1 MISDYVLAMRDRIGH
16 DLLMLP
22 GVTAV
27 IRDGERFL
35 LSRSA
40 GSDVWSLI
48 GGGVEPGEEPT
59 DAVVREVREELGAGI
74 RITGIVGAY
83 GGESLV
89 VEYPNGDRVAY
100 VTTAY
105 ACEVVDKIQP
115 DGEEIVEVGWF
126 TASEI
131 AGLGREPWIDG
142 VLADAVA
149 GVH

>member
-1 MISDYVLAMRDRIGH
+1 MISDYVRSMRERIGH

-27 IRDGERFL
+27 IRDGGRFL
-35 LSRSA
+35 LARSA
-40 GSDVWSLI
+40 GSDTWSLI

-59 DAVVREVREELGAGI
+59 DAVAREVREELGAGI
-74 RITGIVGAY
+74 RILGIVGAY
-83 GGESLV
+83 GGEPLM

-105 ACEVVDKIQP
+105 SCELIDEIEP
-115 DGEEIVEVGWF
+115 DGEEIVEIGWF
-126 TASEI
+126 SASEI
-131 AGLGREPWIDG
+131 ASLDRESWIDR

-149 GVH
+149 

>member
-1 MISDYVLAMRDRIGH
+1 MISDYVRAMRDRIGH

-35 LSRSA
+35 LARSA

-48 GGGVEPGEEPT
+48 GGGVEPGEEPA
-59 DAVVREVREELGAGI
+59 DAVAREVREELGAGI
-74 RITGIVGAY
+74 RIVGIVGVY
-83 GGESLV
+83 GGEPLM

-105 ACEVVDKIQP
+105 TCELLDPIVP
-115 DGEEIVEVGWF
+115 DGEEIVEIGWF

-131 AGLGREPWIDG
+131 PDLDREPWIDR
-142 VLADAVA
+142 VLADAV
-149 GVH
+149 G